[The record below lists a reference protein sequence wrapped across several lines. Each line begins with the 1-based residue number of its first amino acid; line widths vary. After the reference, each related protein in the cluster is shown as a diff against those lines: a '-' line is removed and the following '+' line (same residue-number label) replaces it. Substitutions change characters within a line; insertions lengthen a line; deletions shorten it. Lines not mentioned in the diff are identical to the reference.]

1 LKTFFRHTNRL
12 WGLTAVL
19 LALLVITQP
28 SWAAE
33 EKLAIVPFTVNAEK
47 DLSFLQRGIGNML
60 SSRLAQPGKVSVID
74 AATVAREAG
83 NAPLTDATARE
94 LGRRLGADYVLYGS
108 LTVLGGSVSI
118 DSRMVKVASDTPAM
132 TFFSQA
138 DGMDK
143 VIPKIDLLA
152 AEINRRVFG
161 AAPAATGAPARAP
174 AAAGAAAG
182 AGAAQEGLT
191 MGTHPE
197 KLLQQEGFGG
207 NTNEGAATPFIMTGG
222 SGSTYRGFW
231 KSANYKVLF
240 NGLAMGD
247 VDNDGLIETVIITPD
262 DVICYRGQNRKF
274 FKAHQLPKADD
285 NVFIGVDVA
294 DINDNGTPEIFVTSL
309 NRQRNL
315 LASRVYEWDGQQFK
329 AIVTDAHWY
338 YRVADLPDRG
348 PVLFGQKRGRDGI
361 FGGAIYEMVWQNGGY
376 APQTRLKLSG
386 TINLMGFTAGDVRN
400 DGHTTYLAFDEADHI
415 QVINGAGKRLSITGD
430 IYGGSTLY
438 YLRRIDDPGQV
449 QNIQYFPMRMLVAD
463 ITGDGTNEVIVVKN
477 QEMARRKLE
486 TFRVFTKTAFHS
498 LVWDGLGLASNWR
511 TRATSGFIRDFAV
524 GDFDNDGEKELV
536 AAVVISEGSTA
547 ITKPKCTVIAYELK
561 PTGKKKKG
569 APKP

>member
-1 LKTFFRHTNRL
+1 M
-12 WGLTAVL
+12 L
-19 LALLVITQP
+19 LALLVIVP
-28 SWAAE
+28 PAWSAE
-33 EKLAIVPFTVNAEK
+33 EKVAIVPFTVNAEK

-60 SSRLAQPGKVSVID
+60 SSRLARPGKVAVID
-74 AATVAREAG
+74 AATVASEAG
-83 NAPLTDATARE
+83 TALLTDATARD

-118 DSRMVKVASDTPAM
+118 DSRIVKVASEAPAM

-152 AEINRRVFG
+152 ADINRKVFGVG
-161 AAPAATGAPARAP
+161 AAPAAALAAKAPAV
-174 AAAGAAAG
+174 AAAG
-182 AGAAQEGLT
+182 AQEGLT

-197 KLLQQEGFGG
+197 KLLQQEGFGS

-222 SGSTYRGFW
+222 SSSTYRGFW

-240 NGLAMGD
+240 NGLALGD

-309 NRQRNL
+309 NRQRNVL
-315 LASRVYEWDGQQFK
+315 VSRVYEWDGKQFK
-329 AIVTDAHWY
+329 AIVIDAHWY
-338 YRVADLPDRG
+338 LRVADLPDRG

-361 FGGAIYEMVWQNGGY
+361 FGGAIYEMAWQNGAY
-376 APQTRLKLSG
+376 VPQTHLKLSG
-386 TINLMGFTAGDVRN
+386 NINLMGFAAGDVRN

-415 QVINGAGKRLSITGD
+415 QVINGAGKRLTTTGD

-438 YLRRIDDPGQV
+438 YLRRINDPGQV
-449 QNIQYFPMRMLVAD
+449 QNIQYFPMRLLVAD
-463 ITGDGTNEVIVVKN
+463 ITGDGANEVIVAKN
-477 QEMARRKLE
+477 EEMAHRKLE

-524 GDFDNDGEKELV
+524 GDFDNDGAKELV

-561 PTGKKKKG
+561 PTKNKNGNKTNTQ
-569 APKP
+569 